1 MNKDVIIE
9 GDKVILRSM
18 TEDTSELYRQLRNRE
33 DNRHFFFTEEE
44 IDEASQKKWFIKYLS
59 DENQMMFA
67 VFDKISGRFAGGI
80 GIYDIV
86 MGKSAEIG
94 RIIIDRRLFSGRG
107 FGSEAVFLLSEYV
120 MKEKLAER
128 VYAYIKTGNIASMK
142 TFERCGFRLSE
153 DTIKT
158 QNLFYEKHFS

>member
-9 GDKVILRSM
+9 GDNIILRSM

-33 DNRHFFFTEEE
+33 DNRYFFFTEEE
-44 IDEASQKKWFIKYLS
+44 IDEASQKKWFDKYLS

-67 VFDKISGRFAGGI
+67 VFDKFSGRFAGGI

-94 RIIIDRRLFSGRG
+94 RIIIDRYSFGGKG
-107 FGSEAVFLLSEYV
+107 FGYEAVFLLSEYV
-120 MKEKLAER
+120 KKEKLAER
-128 VYAYIKTGNIASMK
+128 VYAYIKTGNIASRK